1 MPFDSITTY
10 AIIKELNSKLKGSK
24 VSKIYMPTKYEV
36 VLHTFDGDKQM
47 LLINAGSSTPRVHFI
62 EDYNASMNEP
72 YGFCMLLRKY
82 LSGAVIKE
90 IEGYEFDRIIKI
102 RFESINL
109 LGEYQNLTLT
119 AEIMGRNSNL
129 ILIDDES
136 GKIIDSIKHIR
147 PDNPLMRE
155 VIPKIDYEYPT
166 KDRLNPL
173 DFNEFVAA
181 DNIKSNA
188 GRTLKSALM
197 STFNGISPIIFSE
210 ITSVLDIDNNA
221 GVNELSK
228 EDIENIIK
236 RIREYFSGLD
246 ERLKYNLYQKDGNNK
261 DYVCIDISSY
271 EDMEKMTFDTPSK
284 MIDTYYHDIDRLNR
298 LKVVYKD
305 VYNLINRSLAREQH
319 KLELRRKDLEKAEGS
334 EKYNIKGQL
343 LLSNLHL
350 IKKGDKSITV
360 QNFFKEPYED
370 ITISLNPALSP
381 SENANKYF
389 KKYTKLENSKKH
401 LEKLIKD
408 GEENVYFLESQSLYL
423 ERAKTY
429 PEVEDIKSVM
439 EELGYIKKKKKKHN
453 LKKVKKLK
461 FTTSDGYEIYVGRN
475 SLDND
480 YLTRKFAFKTDLWV
494 HTKDIPSSHV
504 IIRTNNGT
512 YSNEALELACKLCV
526 YYSKAKNSS
535 NVPVD
540 YAYIKY
546 VKKPSG
552 MKEGKVIY
560 TNNETVEVTLSEDDI
575 KMIDKLSS

>member
-10 AIIKELNSKLKGSK
+10 ALISELKNKLIGCKIN
-24 VSKIYMPTKYEV
+24 KIYMPTKYEV
-36 VLHTFDGDKQM
+36 VLHTFSDEKQT

-62 EDYNASMNEP
+62 KTYNASMNEP

-82 LSGAVIKE
+82 LSGAVITD
-90 IEGYEFDRIIKI
+90 IDGYEFDRIIKI
-102 RFESINL
+102 HFESINL
-109 LGEYQNLTLT
+109 LGEYQNLTLI

-129 ILIDDES
+129 ILVDDES

-147 PDNPLMRE
+147 PENPLLRE
-155 VIPKIDYEYPT
+155 VIPKTDYEYPT

-173 DFNEFVAA
+173 NFNEFVAI
-181 DNIKSNA
+181 DNLSKDKDK
-188 GRTLKSALM
+188 TLKSALM
-197 STFNGISPIIFSE
+197 STFNGISPIIFKE
-210 ITSVLDIDNNA
+210 ITSIIKINQNVGI
-221 GVNELSK
+221 GELSK
-228 EDIENIIK
+228 DDIKNIIQVIKEYFEDIDKKLTYNIYK
-236 RIREYFSGLD
+236 QNGS
-246 ERLKYNLYQKDGNNK
+246 NK
-261 DYVCIDISSY
+261 DYVCVNISSY
-271 EDMEKMTFDTPSK
+271 NDLEKENFNSPSM
-284 MIDTYYHDIDRLNR
+284 MIDEYYRDIDRLNR

-305 VYNLINRSLAREQH
+305 VYNLINRSLAREEH
-319 KLELRRKDLEKAEGS
+319 KLELRKKDLEKAEGS

-370 ITISLNPALSP
+370 INISLNPALSP

-389 KKYTKLENSKKH
+389 KKYSKLENSKKH

-429 PEVEDIKSVM
+429 PEVEEIKAVM
-439 EELGYIKKKKKKHN
+439 EELGYIKKN
-453 LKKVKKLK
+453 LKEVKKLK
-461 FTTSDGYEIYVGRN
+461 FKTDDGYEIFVGRN
-475 SLDND
+475 SIDND

-504 IIRTNNGT
+504 IIRTNNGA
-512 YSNEALELACKLCV
+512 YSKEALELACKLCV

-560 TNNETVEVTLSEDDI
+560 TNNETVEVTLNEKDI